1 MDSHSKSRNI
11 ININRTVTRRERYSF
26 FNVEF
31 TANIL
36 LVVVTLKCRE
46 QLNYVRFGCF

>member
-31 TANIL
+31 TANFL
-36 LVVVTLKCRE
+36 LMLLIFVCVE
-46 QLNYVRFGCF
+46 NS